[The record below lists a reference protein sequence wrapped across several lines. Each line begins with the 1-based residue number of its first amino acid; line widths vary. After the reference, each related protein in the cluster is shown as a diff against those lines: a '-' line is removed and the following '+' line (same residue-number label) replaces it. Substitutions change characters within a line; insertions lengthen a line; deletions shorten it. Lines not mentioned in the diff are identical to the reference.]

1 MARDIEPPAIF
12 WNFSP
17 SAAESHAERMQRNLA
32 EESDTHL
39 LGKAA
44 GGSEEAFVALYRRHQ
59 GRVFRFALRMSG
71 DQATAEEV
79 VQEVFLTVIRGPVR
93 YDASRASF
101 AAWLLGVTRNHV
113 LRILDGAPRL
123 EPESDTELPDTSA
136 DALTA
141 LLERESKETVRR
153 AVLTLPP
160 AYREA
165 LVLCDLEELEY
176 AEAARAVGC
185 SLGTIRSRLHRA
197 RGLLAAKLTSGWGC
211 AV

>member
-1 MARDIEPPAIF
+1 MGRGTEPPAIF

-44 GGSEEAFVALYRRHQ
+44 GGSEEAFVALYRRHH

-71 DQATAEEV
+71 DEATAEEV

-93 YDASRASF
+93 YDAARASF
-101 AAWLLGVTRNHV
+101 AAWLLGVARNHV
-113 LRILDGAPRL
+113 LRIFDDGVRL
-123 EPESDTELPDTSA
+123 EPESETELPDTSV

-141 LLERESKETVRR
+141 LVERESKEALRR
-153 AVLTLPP
+153 AVLTLP
-160 AYREA
+160 AVYREA

-176 AEAARAVGC
+176 AEAARVVGC

-197 RGLLAAKLTSGWGC
+197 RSLLAAKLTSARGC

>member
-1 MARDIEPPAIF
+1 
-12 WNFSP
+12 
-17 SAAESHAERMQRNLA
+17 MQGSLSD
-32 EESDTHL
+32 ESDGHL

-44 GGSEEAFVALYRRHQ
+44 GGSEEAFVVLYRRHQ

-71 DQATAEEV
+71 DEATAEEV

-93 YDASRASF
+93 YDASRASL
-101 AAWLLGVTRNHV
+101 AAWLLGVARNHV
-113 LRILDGAPRL
+113 LRILEGGQRL
-123 EPESDTELPDTSA
+123 DPESETELPDPSA

-153 AVLTLPP
+153 AVLSLPA
-160 AYREA
+160 AYREVLA
-165 LVLCDLEELEY
+165 LCDLEELEY
-176 AEAARAVGC
+176 AEAARVVGC

-197 RGLLAAKLTSGWGC
+197 RGLLAAKLTSARGC